1 MHELFSVI
9 IDWYMARVNYGT
21 VTLLMAIESSFIPLP
36 SEIVVPPAA
45 WKAAGGEMN
54 IILVIL
60 CATVGAVCG
69 ASFNYFL
76 SRTLGRAVL
85 YTLADSRISHLFLV
99 TREKLENAEIY
110 FRTHGKSAT
119 FIGRL
124 VPAVRHLISI
134 PAGLSRMDLKHF
146 LTYTA
151 LGACLWNIILAALG
165 YFLYTQKDVLA
176 RYFTLISW
184 TLLFIG
190 IAFAIYLIVSALW
203 SKRNG
208 KSGESD
214 PA

>member
-9 IDWYMARVNYGT
+9 INWYMARVNYGT

-45 WKAAGGEMN
+45 WKAASGEMN
-54 IILVIL
+54 IFLVIL
-60 CATVGAVCG
+60 CATIGAVCG
-69 ASFNYFL
+69 ACFNYFL
-76 SRTLGRAVL
+76 ARTLGRPVL
-85 YTLADSRISHLFLV
+85 YALADSRVSHLFLV
-99 TREKLENAEIY
+99 TREKLENAEVY

-134 PAGLSRMDLKHF
+134 PAGLSRMDMQHF

-151 LGACLWNIILAALG
+151 LGACIWNIILAALG
-165 YFLYTQKDVLA
+165 YFLYTQKEVLA

-184 TLLFIG
+184 GLLVLG
-190 IAFAIYLIVSALW
+190 AAFAVYLVASTFW
-203 SKRNG
+203 KKRNG
-208 KSGESD
+208 KTVKGD